1 MGLFTDGFKLLKKA
15 SEPLYKTP
23 KSIQETI
30 EIMAVAENGIFEVS
44 RNKYSKC
51 YRFQDINYTTATEDE
66 QIGIFERYCKFL
78 NSLDCNYK
86 ITINN
91 KNKNME
97 DLRDKVLITEK
108 NDGFNNYRRIYNDII
123 EEKIIEGRQG
133 IEQERYLTITIERK
147 NFEEAKAQ
155 FATLEATIHKAFI
168 ELGAEIVPLN
178 GNERLKVLY
187 DYYHLGDEGS
197 FDFDIKKAKK
207 VGADFKNDLCNG
219 MVKYFPDHFEDE
231 SKYCKALF
239 IKKYPSSLSDRFIN
253 EITSLP
259 VHSITSIDVVPVP
272 KDLTTKVLQ
281 KKYLGI
287 ESDII
292 KQQRVR
298 NKNNDFSTEISYA
311 KRTEKKEIEAI
322 MDDVREN
329 DQCLFFV
336 GVTIILMA
344 ESKKEL
350 ESVCETVET
359 IGKRNSCTIDT
370 HYLKQREALNTALPI
385 GVRQVETMRTLLTQS
400 LAVLMPFNVQELN
413 DSTGNYY
420 GINQISK
427 NVNIGNRKKLI
438 NGNGFVFGVPGS
450 GKSFFCKMEIESM
463 KEQHEQAVKS
473 FEEYLEK
480 IRPTMITKEGT
491 ACMDAIDK
499 AWAEYKEV
507 DAKVIEVGATTDTAK
522 SLQAQRMM
530 TDEAAPKYQALDDAL
545 QKLMALNISLGNA
558 KRAQLR
564 TVMIAALTIIIIV
577 IAVSTIYSNSLS
589 VAISKSIE
597 KPLNELKDRFI
608 TFAEGDIDSPL
619 PTVESEDEIKE
630 LVSGVS
636 AMSDRIRVII
646 KDSGRMLN
654 EMSEGNFAID
664 TECEE
669 VYTGAF
675 TDLLTGIR
683 KMNEE
688 IDTTVR
694 GVDDASGQVLTGSTN
709 LAEAAQSLAEG
720 ATDQAA
726 SVEEMQAT
734 INELTSG
741 IKTTAEE
748 LGTAYDEAY
757 KYAEIA
763 EGSRGDMEVLVQAM
777 SRINET
783 SEKIGAIITQIEDI
797 ASQTNLLSLNAS
809 IEAARAGEA
818 GKGFA
823 VVADQIRNLAE
834 QSAKSA
840 VDSKALIEAAI
851 HEVGD
856 GNMYA
861 EKASTSLREVV
872 DGIQAIADSA
882 KKIKEISI
890 EQADSM
896 EQVEA
901 TAERIAEVVQ
911 NNSAAAQETSATSE
925 ELTAQAT
932 TLSGMVSVFKLR
944 Q

>member
-1 MGLFTDGFKLLKKA
+1 M
-15 SEPLYKTP
+15 
-23 KSIQETI
+23 
-30 EIMAVAENGIFEVS
+30 
-44 RNKYSKC
+44 RN
-51 YRFQDINYTTATEDE
+51 
-66 QIGIFERYCKFL
+66 
-78 NSLDCNYK
+78 
-86 ITINN
+86 
-91 KNKNME
+91 
-97 DLRDKVLITEK
+97 
-108 NDGFNNYRRIYNDII
+108 
-123 EEKIIEGRQG
+123 
-133 IEQERYLTITIERK
+133 
-147 NFEEAKAQ
+147 
-155 FATLEATIHKAFI
+155 IHKYTA
-168 ELGAEIVPLN
+168 
-178 GNERLKVLY
+178 
-187 DYYHLGDEGS
+187 
-197 FDFDIKKAKK
+197 
-207 VGADFKNDLCNG
+207 
-219 MVKYFPDHFEDE
+219 
-231 SKYCKALF
+231 AL
-239 IKKYPSSLSDRFIN
+239 LS
-253 EITSLP
+253 
-259 VHSITSIDVVPVP
+259 
-272 KDLTTKVLQ
+272 
-281 KKYLGI
+281 
-287 ESDII
+287 
-292 KQQRVR
+292 
-298 NKNNDFSTEISYA
+298 
-311 KRTEKKEIEAI
+311 
-322 MDDVREN
+322 
-329 DQCLFFV
+329 
-336 GVTIILMA
+336 
-344 ESKKEL
+344 
-350 ESVCETVET
+350 
-359 IGKRNSCTIDT
+359 
-370 HYLKQREALNTALPI
+370 
-385 GVRQVETMRTLLTQS
+385 
-400 LAVLMPFNVQELN
+400 
-413 DSTGNYY
+413 
-420 GINQISK
+420 
-427 NVNIGNRKKLI
+427 
-438 NGNGFVFGVPGS
+438 
-450 GKSFFCKMEIESM
+450 
-463 KEQHEQAVKS
+463 
-473 FEEYLEK
+473 
-480 IRPTMITKEGT
+480 
-491 ACMDAIDK
+491 
-499 AWAEYKEV
+499 
-507 DAKVIEVGATTDTAK
+507 
-522 SLQAQRMM
+522 
-530 TDEAAPKYQALDDAL
+530 
-545 QKLMALNISLGNA
+545 
-558 KRAQLR
+558 
-564 TVMIAALTIIIIV
+564 TVMILSLLLTGCSGRKDDGTVTITNVSYDPTREFYEKYNKIFESYYESEHSKKINVIQSHGGSGAQARSVVEGCNADVVTLALEHDIDL
-577 IAVSTIYSNSLS
+577 IYSNSLS

-654 EMSEGNFAID
+654 EMSDGNFAID

-675 TDLLTGIR
+675 TGLLTGIR

>member
-1 MGLFTDGFKLLKKA
+1 MFKKLNKMKIGARLKKSFRQIILIFGILSA
-15 SEPLYKTP
+15 LVVVIMLY
-23 KSIQETI
+23 
-30 EIMAVAENGIFEVS
+30 
-44 RNKYSKC
+44 
-51 YRFQDINYTTATEDE
+51 
-66 QIGIFERYCKFL
+66 
-78 NSLDCNYK
+78 
-86 ITINN
+86 TINN
-91 KNKNME
+91 YGTIL
-97 DLRDKVLITEK
+97 D
-108 NDGFNNYRRIYNDII
+108 NYAYPQGDIAMAMN
-123 EEKIIEGRQG
+123 ESAEVRAASRG
-133 IEQERYLTITIERK
+133 IV
-147 NFEEAKAQ
+147 
-155 FATLEATIHKAFI
+155 
-168 ELGAEIVPLN
+168 G
-178 GNERLKVLY
+178 Y
-187 DYYHLGDEGS
+187 DSD
-197 FDFDIKKAKK
+197 
-207 VGADFKNDLCNG
+207 
-219 MVKYFPDHFEDE
+219 
-231 SKYCKALF
+231 
-239 IKKYPSSLSDRFIN
+239 SL
-253 EITSLP
+253 
-259 VHSITSIDVVPVP
+259 
-272 KDLTTKVLQ
+272 
-281 KKYLGI
+281 
-287 ESDII
+287 
-292 KQQRVR
+292 
-298 NKNNDFSTEISYA
+298 
-311 KRTEKKEIEAI
+311 
-322 MDDVREN
+322 
-329 DQCLFFV
+329 
-336 GVTIILMA
+336 
-344 ESKKEL
+344 
-350 ESVCETVET
+350 
-359 IGKRNSCTIDT
+359 
-370 HYLKQREALNTALPI
+370 
-385 GVRQVETMRTLLTQS
+385 
-400 LAVLMPFNVQELN
+400 
-413 DSTGNYY
+413 
-420 GINQISK
+420 
-427 NVNIGNRKKLI
+427 
-438 NGNGFVFGVPGS
+438 
-450 GKSFFCKMEIESM
+450 IESM

-522 SLQAQRMM
+522 SLQAQQMM

-726 SVEEMQAT
+726 SGEEMQAT

-741 IKTTAEE
+741 IKTTTAEE

-896 EQVEA
+896 EQVEV

>member
-1 MGLFTDGFKLLKKA
+1 MFKKLNKMKIGARLKKSFRQIILIFGILSA
-15 SEPLYKTP
+15 LVVVIMLY
-23 KSIQETI
+23 
-30 EIMAVAENGIFEVS
+30 
-44 RNKYSKC
+44 
-51 YRFQDINYTTATEDE
+51 
-66 QIGIFERYCKFL
+66 
-78 NSLDCNYK
+78 
-86 ITINN
+86 TINN
-91 KNKNME
+91 YGTIL
-97 DLRDKVLITEK
+97 D
-108 NDGFNNYRRIYNDII
+108 NYAYPQGDIAMAMN
-123 EEKIIEGRQG
+123 ESAEVRAASRG
-133 IEQERYLTITIERK
+133 IV
-147 NFEEAKAQ
+147 
-155 FATLEATIHKAFI
+155 
-168 ELGAEIVPLN
+168 G
-178 GNERLKVLY
+178 Y
-187 DYYHLGDEGS
+187 DSD
-197 FDFDIKKAKK
+197 
-207 VGADFKNDLCNG
+207 
-219 MVKYFPDHFEDE
+219 
-231 SKYCKALF
+231 
-239 IKKYPSSLSDRFIN
+239 SL
-253 EITSLP
+253 
-259 VHSITSIDVVPVP
+259 
-272 KDLTTKVLQ
+272 
-281 KKYLGI
+281 
-287 ESDII
+287 
-292 KQQRVR
+292 
-298 NKNNDFSTEISYA
+298 
-311 KRTEKKEIEAI
+311 
-322 MDDVREN
+322 
-329 DQCLFFV
+329 
-336 GVTIILMA
+336 
-344 ESKKEL
+344 
-350 ESVCETVET
+350 
-359 IGKRNSCTIDT
+359 
-370 HYLKQREALNTALPI
+370 
-385 GVRQVETMRTLLTQS
+385 
-400 LAVLMPFNVQELN
+400 
-413 DSTGNYY
+413 
-420 GINQISK
+420 
-427 NVNIGNRKKLI
+427 
-438 NGNGFVFGVPGS
+438 
-450 GKSFFCKMEIESM
+450 IESM

-654 EMSEGNFAID
+654 EMSEGNFA
-664 TECEE
+664 
-669 VYTGAF
+669 
-675 TDLLTGIR
+675 
-683 KMNEE
+683 

>member
-1 MGLFTDGFKLLKKA
+1 MFKKLNKMKIGARLKKSFRQIILIFGILSA
-15 SEPLYKTP
+15 LVVVIMLY
-23 KSIQETI
+23 
-30 EIMAVAENGIFEVS
+30 
-44 RNKYSKC
+44 
-51 YRFQDINYTTATEDE
+51 
-66 QIGIFERYCKFL
+66 
-78 NSLDCNYK
+78 
-86 ITINN
+86 TINN
-91 KNKNME
+91 YGTIL
-97 DLRDKVLITEK
+97 D
-108 NDGFNNYRRIYNDII
+108 NYAYPQGDIAMAMN
-123 EEKIIEGRQG
+123 ESAEVRAASRG
-133 IEQERYLTITIERK
+133 IV
-147 NFEEAKAQ
+147 
-155 FATLEATIHKAFI
+155 
-168 ELGAEIVPLN
+168 G
-178 GNERLKVLY
+178 Y
-187 DYYHLGDEGS
+187 DSD
-197 FDFDIKKAKK
+197 
-207 VGADFKNDLCNG
+207 
-219 MVKYFPDHFEDE
+219 
-231 SKYCKALF
+231 
-239 IKKYPSSLSDRFIN
+239 SL
-253 EITSLP
+253 
-259 VHSITSIDVVPVP
+259 
-272 KDLTTKVLQ
+272 
-281 KKYLGI
+281 
-287 ESDII
+287 
-292 KQQRVR
+292 
-298 NKNNDFSTEISYA
+298 
-311 KRTEKKEIEAI
+311 
-322 MDDVREN
+322 
-329 DQCLFFV
+329 
-336 GVTIILMA
+336 
-344 ESKKEL
+344 
-350 ESVCETVET
+350 
-359 IGKRNSCTIDT
+359 
-370 HYLKQREALNTALPI
+370 
-385 GVRQVETMRTLLTQS
+385 
-400 LAVLMPFNVQELN
+400 
-413 DSTGNYY
+413 
-420 GINQISK
+420 
-427 NVNIGNRKKLI
+427 
-438 NGNGFVFGVPGS
+438 
-450 GKSFFCKMEIESM
+450 IESM

-522 SLQAQRMM
+522 SLQAQQMM

-545 QKLMALNISLGNA
+545 QKLMSLNISLGNA

-823 VVADQIRNLAE
+823 VVAEQIRVLAE
-834 QSAKSA
+834 QSKETVSNIQEVTQSVVGA
-840 VDSKALIEAAI
+840 VDNLAGDSARLLEFVGTDVVQNLEDFSQMADSYNDDAQKVDELVTDFSASSEELLASISGVMNGIGDVSKAASEGASGTTDIAQKTTVVVEKSSDI
-851 HEVGD
+851 K
-856 GNMYA
+856 
-861 EKASTSLREVV
+861 EKASKAHAS
-872 DGIQAIADSA
+872 ADVLKS
-882 KKIKEISI
+882 
-890 EQADSM
+890 
-896 EQVEA
+896 QVEKF
-901 TAERIAEVVQ
+901 IV
-911 NNSAAAQETSATSE
+911 
-925 ELTAQAT
+925 
-932 TLSGMVSVFKLR
+932 
-944 Q
+944 

>member
-1 MGLFTDGFKLLKKA
+1 MKIKKVDDKPMVIHTKKKA
-15 SEPLYKTP
+15 RIHTHEPKKAKIKGSNIYTVERAKKTARRTAV
-23 KSIQETI
+23 KAKVTD
-30 EIMAVAENGIFEVS
+30 AKVKKANVAEAKKSYRKSTVHPIYQTAGKDKETSRFKRNIRESNVSIKTKQSNLHIAGRTGVVAAGAVNDQLEGGQEVSQAAYLAYEVS
-44 RNKYSKC
+44 RPVTGTASRGAELFRRKAAAEAKKRIKIRKVEAGKQLSK
-51 YRFQDINYTTATEDE
+51 RAVKKTAKDTAKTVAKETTKETAKTTAKATAKTAAKATAAAAGTAVAPGVGTA
-66 QIGIFERYCKFL
+66 IGIAAGYEAGVAVEVK
-78 NSLDCNYK
+78 DTQ
-86 ITINN
+86 ITN
-91 KNKNME
+91 
-97 DLRDKVLITEK
+97 R
-108 NDGFNNYRRIYNDII
+108 
-123 EEKIIEGRQG
+123 
-133 IEQERYLTITIERK
+133 
-147 NFEEAKAQ
+147 
-155 FATLEATIHKAFI
+155 
-168 ELGAEIVPLN
+168 
-178 GNERLKVLY
+178 
-187 DYYHLGDEGS
+187 
-197 FDFDIKKAKK
+197 
-207 VGADFKNDLCNG
+207 
-219 MVKYFPDHFEDE
+219 
-231 SKYCKALF
+231 
-239 IKKYPSSLSDRFIN
+239 
-253 EITSLP
+253 
-259 VHSITSIDVVPVP
+259 
-272 KDLTTKVLQ
+272 
-281 KKYLGI
+281 
-287 ESDII
+287 
-292 KQQRVR
+292 
-298 NKNNDFSTEISYA
+298 
-311 KRTEKKEIEAI
+311 
-322 MDDVREN
+322 
-329 DQCLFFV
+329 
-336 GVTIILMA
+336 
-344 ESKKEL
+344 
-350 ESVCETVET
+350 
-359 IGKRNSCTIDT
+359 
-370 HYLKQREALNTALPI
+370 
-385 GVRQVETMRTLLTQS
+385 
-400 LAVLMPFNVQELN
+400 
-413 DSTGNYY
+413 
-420 GINQISK
+420 
-427 NVNIGNRKKLI
+427 NRKIK
-438 NGNGFVFGVPGS
+438 
-450 GKSFFCKMEIESM
+450 FFLDKM
-463 KEQHEQAVKS
+463 KEQENQTDSVAKLVKDLVTKRVMLWIKTVAPVVGLVLLLLVLVVAMVAVPVVAVIAILYNS
-473 FEEYLEK
+473 PFALFLPALESGDTVQSVTSAYVQEFN
-480 IRPTMITKEGT
+480 REVSTKANEH
-491 ACMDAIDK
+491 
-499 AWAEYKEV
+499 
-507 DAKVIEVGATTDTAK
+507 AKVIEVGATTDTAK

>member
-1 MGLFTDGFKLLKKA
+1 MFKKLNKMKIGARLKKSFRQIILIFGILSA
-15 SEPLYKTP
+15 LVVVIMLY
-23 KSIQETI
+23 
-30 EIMAVAENGIFEVS
+30 
-44 RNKYSKC
+44 
-51 YRFQDINYTTATEDE
+51 
-66 QIGIFERYCKFL
+66 
-78 NSLDCNYK
+78 
-86 ITINN
+86 TINN
-91 KNKNME
+91 YGTIL
-97 DLRDKVLITEK
+97 D
-108 NDGFNNYRRIYNDII
+108 NYAYPQGDIAMAMN
-123 EEKIIEGRQG
+123 ESAEVRAASRG
-133 IEQERYLTITIERK
+133 IV
-147 NFEEAKAQ
+147 
-155 FATLEATIHKAFI
+155 
-168 ELGAEIVPLN
+168 G
-178 GNERLKVLY
+178 Y
-187 DYYHLGDEGS
+187 DSD
-197 FDFDIKKAKK
+197 
-207 VGADFKNDLCNG
+207 
-219 MVKYFPDHFEDE
+219 
-231 SKYCKALF
+231 
-239 IKKYPSSLSDRFIN
+239 SL
-253 EITSLP
+253 
-259 VHSITSIDVVPVP
+259 
-272 KDLTTKVLQ
+272 
-281 KKYLGI
+281 
-287 ESDII
+287 
-292 KQQRVR
+292 
-298 NKNNDFSTEISYA
+298 
-311 KRTEKKEIEAI
+311 
-322 MDDVREN
+322 
-329 DQCLFFV
+329 
-336 GVTIILMA
+336 
-344 ESKKEL
+344 
-350 ESVCETVET
+350 
-359 IGKRNSCTIDT
+359 
-370 HYLKQREALNTALPI
+370 
-385 GVRQVETMRTLLTQS
+385 
-400 LAVLMPFNVQELN
+400 
-413 DSTGNYY
+413 
-420 GINQISK
+420 
-427 NVNIGNRKKLI
+427 
-438 NGNGFVFGVPGS
+438 
-450 GKSFFCKMEIESM
+450 IESM

-522 SLQAQRMM
+522 SLQAQQMM

-558 KRAQLR
+558 ERAQLR
-564 TVMIAALTIIIIV
+564 TIMIAALTIIIIV

-654 EMSEGNFAID
+654 EMSDGNFAID

-675 TDLLTGIR
+675 TGLLTGIR

-823 VVADQIRNLAE
+823 VVADEIRELADETKESTENIEQVLENFIEKIENMVKTVTHTAETVQQNSEIMDKANTSFGNIASDLMRTNEEVQTLHNDCVNLQDNNAKIVDQISNLSATTEEVSAQAENSENLQNICLEESRKITEILEHLAE
-834 QSAKSA
+834 S
-840 VDSKALIEAAI
+840 
-851 HEVGD
+851 
-856 GNMYA
+856 
-861 EKASTSLREVV
+861 
-872 DGIQAIADSA
+872 
-882 KKIKEISI
+882 
-890 EQADSM
+890 
-896 EQVEA
+896 
-901 TAERIAEVVQ
+901 
-911 NNSAAAQETSATSE
+911 
-925 ELTAQAT
+925 
-932 TLSGMVSVFKLR
+932 VS

>member
-1 MGLFTDGFKLLKKA
+1 MKKTVDCD
-15 SEPLYKTP
+15 SFFWKRGYMN
-23 KSIQETI
+23 I
-30 EIMAVAENGIFEVS
+30 EIVTQIAIAIGIVIGFRILSAGIASLIIKILTSKNKEKKDVKKNPFYRPIKTIFTFVGIYVALRFIKTSIAVSPEIEALIEKIMKIAMILFVAKAFGDGLDDRNGIVTKIQS
-44 RNKYSKC
+44 RSSKEINKSTV
-51 YRFQDINYTTATEDE
+51 NAA
-66 QIGIFERYCKFL
+66 
-78 NSLDCNYK
+78 
-86 ITINN
+86 
-91 KNKNME
+91 
-97 DLRDKVLITEK
+97 LRVIKVLIYIFA
-108 NDGFNNYRRIYNDII
+108 GF
-123 EEKIIEGRQG
+123 
-133 IEQERYLTITIERK
+133 LM
-147 NFEEAKAQ
+147 
-155 FATLEATIHKAFI
+155 LS
-168 ELGAEIVPLN
+168 ELGYNIS
-178 GNERLKVLY
+178 G
-187 DYYHLGDEGS
+187 
-197 FDFDIKKAKK
+197 
-207 VGADFKNDLCNG
+207 
-219 MVKYFPDHFEDE
+219 
-231 SKYCKALF
+231 F
-239 IKKYPSSLSDRFIN
+239 I
-253 EITSLP
+253 TG
-259 VHSITSIDVVPVP
+259 
-272 KDLTTKVLQ
+272 
-281 KKYLGI
+281 LGI
-287 ESDII
+287 S
-292 KQQRVR
+292 
-298 NKNNDFSTEISYA
+298 
-311 KRTEKKEIEAI
+311 
-322 MDDVREN
+322 
-329 DQCLFFV
+329 
-336 GVTIILMA
+336 GVVI
-344 ESKKEL
+344 
-350 ESVCETVET
+350 
-359 IGKRNSCTIDT
+359 
-370 HYLKQREALNTALPI
+370 
-385 GVRQVETMRTLLTQS
+385 TLAAQ
-400 LAVLMPFNVQELN
+400 
-413 DSTGNYY
+413 
-420 GINQISK
+420 
-427 NVNIGNRKKLI
+427 
-438 NGNGFVFGVPGS
+438 
-450 GKSFFCKMEIESM
+450 
-463 KEQHEQAVKS
+463 
-473 FEEYLEK
+473 
-480 IRPTMITKEGT
+480 
-491 ACMDAIDK
+491 
-499 AWAEYKEV
+499 
-507 DAKVIEVGATTDTAK
+507 DTAK
-522 SLQAQRMM
+522 SMIGGL
-530 TDEAAPKYQALDDAL
+530 ALFID
-545 QKLMALNISLGNA
+545 
-558 KRAQLR
+558 
-564 TVMIAALTIIIIV
+564 
-577 IAVSTIYSNSLS
+577 
-589 VAISKSIE
+589 
-597 KPLNELKDRFI
+597 KPFKTGDYI
-608 TFAEGDIDSPL
+608 KVGDYEG
-619 PTVESEDEIKE
+619 TVEDIKFRSTSIRTIENSVLHIPNSEVASLAIINYSEMEKRRYYTRLTLE
-630 LVSGVS
+630 LDTPLEKVE
-636 AMSDRIRVII
+636 MTRRKIEEMLRKREDII
-646 KDSGRMLN
+646 QDSGRMLN

>member
-1 MGLFTDGFKLLKKA
+1 M
-15 SEPLYKTP
+15 
-23 KSIQETI
+23 
-30 EIMAVAENGIFEVS
+30 
-44 RNKYSKC
+44 
-51 YRFQDINYTTATEDE
+51 
-66 QIGIFERYCKFL
+66 
-78 NSLDCNYK
+78 
-86 ITINN
+86 
-91 KNKNME
+91 
-97 DLRDKVLITEK
+97 
-108 NDGFNNYRRIYNDII
+108 
-123 EEKIIEGRQG
+123 
-133 IEQERYLTITIERK
+133 
-147 NFEEAKAQ
+147 
-155 FATLEATIHKAFI
+155 
-168 ELGAEIVPLN
+168 
-178 GNERLKVLY
+178 
-187 DYYHLGDEGS
+187 
-197 FDFDIKKAKK
+197 
-207 VGADFKNDLCNG
+207 
-219 MVKYFPDHFEDE
+219 
-231 SKYCKALF
+231 
-239 IKKYPSSLSDRFIN
+239 
-253 EITSLP
+253 
-259 VHSITSIDVVPVP
+259 
-272 KDLTTKVLQ
+272 
-281 KKYLGI
+281 
-287 ESDII
+287 
-292 KQQRVR
+292 
-298 NKNNDFSTEISYA
+298 
-311 KRTEKKEIEAI
+311 
-322 MDDVREN
+322 
-329 DQCLFFV
+329 
-336 GVTIILMA
+336 
-344 ESKKEL
+344 
-350 ESVCETVET
+350 
-359 IGKRNSCTIDT
+359 
-370 HYLKQREALNTALPI
+370 
-385 GVRQVETMRTLLTQS
+385 
-400 LAVLMPFNVQELN
+400 
-413 DSTGNYY
+413 
-420 GINQISK
+420 
-427 NVNIGNRKKLI
+427 
-438 NGNGFVFGVPGS
+438 
-450 GKSFFCKMEIESM
+450 
-463 KEQHEQAVKS
+463 
-473 FEEYLEK
+473 
-480 IRPTMITKEGT
+480 
-491 ACMDAIDK
+491 
-499 AWAEYKEV
+499 
-507 DAKVIEVGATTDTAK
+507 
-522 SLQAQRMM
+522 
-530 TDEAAPKYQALDDAL
+530 
-545 QKLMALNISLGNA
+545 
-558 KRAQLR
+558 
-564 TVMIAALTIIIIV
+564 
-577 IAVSTIYSNSLS
+577 
-589 VAISKSIE
+589 
-597 KPLNELKDRFI
+597 
-608 TFAEGDIDSPL
+608 
-619 PTVESEDEIKE
+619 
-630 LVSGVS
+630 SGVS

-654 EMSEGNFAID
+654 EMSDGNFAID

-688 IDTTVR
+688 IATTVR
-694 GVDDASGQVLTGSTN
+694 GVDDASGQV

-757 KYAEIA
+757 KYAEIV

-834 QSAKSA
+834 QRAKSA
-840 VDSKALIEAAI
+840 GDSKALIEAAI

>member
-1 MGLFTDGFKLLKKA
+1 MFKKLNKMKIGARLKKSFRQIILIFGILSA
-15 SEPLYKTP
+15 LVVVIMLY
-23 KSIQETI
+23 
-30 EIMAVAENGIFEVS
+30 
-44 RNKYSKC
+44 
-51 YRFQDINYTTATEDE
+51 
-66 QIGIFERYCKFL
+66 
-78 NSLDCNYK
+78 
-86 ITINN
+86 TINN
-91 KNKNME
+91 YGTIL
-97 DLRDKVLITEK
+97 D
-108 NDGFNNYRRIYNDII
+108 NYAYPQGDIAMAMN
-123 EEKIIEGRQG
+123 ESAEVRAASRG
-133 IEQERYLTITIERK
+133 IV
-147 NFEEAKAQ
+147 
-155 FATLEATIHKAFI
+155 
-168 ELGAEIVPLN
+168 G
-178 GNERLKVLY
+178 Y
-187 DYYHLGDEGS
+187 DSD
-197 FDFDIKKAKK
+197 
-207 VGADFKNDLCNG
+207 
-219 MVKYFPDHFEDE
+219 
-231 SKYCKALF
+231 
-239 IKKYPSSLSDRFIN
+239 SL
-253 EITSLP
+253 
-259 VHSITSIDVVPVP
+259 
-272 KDLTTKVLQ
+272 
-281 KKYLGI
+281 
-287 ESDII
+287 
-292 KQQRVR
+292 
-298 NKNNDFSTEISYA
+298 
-311 KRTEKKEIEAI
+311 
-322 MDDVREN
+322 
-329 DQCLFFV
+329 
-336 GVTIILMA
+336 
-344 ESKKEL
+344 
-350 ESVCETVET
+350 
-359 IGKRNSCTIDT
+359 
-370 HYLKQREALNTALPI
+370 
-385 GVRQVETMRTLLTQS
+385 
-400 LAVLMPFNVQELN
+400 
-413 DSTGNYY
+413 
-420 GINQISK
+420 
-427 NVNIGNRKKLI
+427 
-438 NGNGFVFGVPGS
+438 
-450 GKSFFCKMEIESM
+450 IESM

-480 IRPTMITKEGT
+480 IRRT

-522 SLQAQRMM
+522 SLQAQQMM